1 MAEEGSFR
9 TSISGFHKADVLS
22 YIDTMQSRHDEELRG
37 RDLEIGRLRQAVTAQ
52 ETYVTELKEQTD
64 RSLEEAESLRRE
76 NETLR
81 AEMEKIN
88 RQEDDCRRLSEEAE
102 ILRMEK
108 TELTARLEEMRRRLD
123 SVASLEEELAGLR
136 RQEQEWAARC
146 EAEQQR
152 EEAGERERAFW
163 QKEKAEL
170 VAGLHELADQL
181 EETEKQR
188 IALLESNRRY
198 EALAG
203 DVGSF
208 VMELHTMGQRFL
220 ETAYQRS
227 DACLNAVEG
236 VVGSLSSRLGEARAQ
251 TDKARQELA
260 DQGTTAGLRL
270 DELVQKLEESAAE
283 APNAEPTDE

>member
-64 RSLEEAESLRRE
+64 RSLEETESLRRE

-170 VAGLHELADQL
+170 VDQL